1 MKSLNEGAFKCV
13 EEMISKARELEIS
26 VVKMGN
32 GATLIDAGVNSVGS
46 YEAGRLFAEAC
57 MGGLGSITFDHD
69 PELLIPSVIVKVS
82 SPAIACLGSQY
93 AGWALKSEGYFALG
107 SGPARSLYR
116 GEALYKKL
124 GHDEASSVAVLAL
137 ESSSFP
143 PESLLDY
150 VASRCSVDPQ
160 RLYVLVAPTHS
171 LVGSI
176 QVVSR
181 VVETGIHKMFEL
193 GYDVLKVQHGFGV
206 CPIPPLPNDPMI
218 AMGRTNDAVLY
229 GSRVWYTL
237 RDEKSEID
245 AFIEKLPSDSSRD
258 YGSPFL
264 DLFRKYNFDFYQV
277 DPLLFSPACVT
288 INNVI
293 NGNYR
298 SVGKKNIDL
307 LKREWF

>member
-1 MKSLNEGAFKCV
+1 
-13 EEMISKARELEIS
+13 
-26 VVKMGN
+26 
-32 GATLIDAGVNSVGS
+32 
-46 YEAGRLFAEAC
+46 
-57 MGGLGSITFDHD
+57 
-69 PELLIPSVIVKVS
+69 
-82 SPAIACLGSQY
+82 
-93 AGWALKSEGYFALG
+93 
-107 SGPARSLYR
+107 
-116 GEALYKKL
+116 
-124 GHDEASSVAVLAL
+124 
-137 ESSSFP
+137 
-143 PESLLDY
+143 
-150 VASRCSVDPQ
+150 
-160 RLYVLVAPTHS
+160 
-171 LVGSI
+171 
-176 QVVSR
+176 
-181 VVETGIHKMFEL
+181 GIHKMFEL
-193 GYDVLKVQHGFGV
+193 GYDVLKVQHGFGD